1 MTPEFVVSSE
11 IEQYILLWKYY
22 FMLFPL
28 FLKIFF
34 FFCKIFILLVLSG
47 YSSVQFFSSQLKLLQ
62 TLLKACGSLF
72 HVLLIIKRFLLLNF
86 SEIEKQQQPVLAKVE
101 ATFLKLNII
110 QKTILYFLWK
120 EEVLGKGIV
129 SIHWMKLWS
138 ETLRE
143 AIMIQNKDCRC
154 SVQT

>member
-1 MTPEFVVSSE
+1 M
-11 IEQYILLWKYY
+11 
-22 FMLFPL
+22 
-28 FLKIFF
+28 
-34 FFCKIFILLVLSG
+34 LSG

-129 SIHWMKLWS
+129 SIHWMKL
-138 ETLRE
+138 
-143 AIMIQNKDCRC
+143 
-154 SVQT
+154 